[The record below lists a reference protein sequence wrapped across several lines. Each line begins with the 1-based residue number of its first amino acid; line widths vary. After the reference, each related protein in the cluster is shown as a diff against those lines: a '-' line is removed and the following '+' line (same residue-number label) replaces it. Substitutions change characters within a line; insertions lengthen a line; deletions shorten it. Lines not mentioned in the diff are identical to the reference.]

1 MENSEKKIILI
12 GMTGV
17 GKTTIGKT
25 LSKEIKMNFCDI
37 DFEIEKATNLKI
49 KDFFKMYGE
58 KEFRRIEKI
67 TLLKFINS
75 KENYVISPGAGILN
89 DKDNKKIICNSCI
102 SIFLDIKI
110 SSLIS
115 RLKKNLSNRP
125 KLSQG
130 KLEENLKQM
139 YNKRIN
145 DYRACQI
152 TINVNETSV
161 TNIVSQIILKIKN
174 YDKNSQ
180 L

>member
-1 MENSEKKIILI
+1 M
-12 GMTGV
+12 
-17 GKTTIGKT
+17 
-25 LSKEIKMNFCDI
+25 
-37 DFEIEKATNLKI
+37 
-49 KDFFKMYGE
+49 
-58 KEFRRIEKI
+58 
-67 TLLKFINS
+67 
-75 KENYVISPGAGILN
+75 
-89 DKDNKKIICNSCI
+89 
-102 SIFLDIKI
+102 
-110 SSLIS
+110 
-115 RLKKNLSNRP
+115 SNRP

-174 YDKNSQ
+174 YDQNSQ